1 MAYNIRSMQVFNP
14 WGEKMKKTL
23 ITMVCVGLM
32 ASGCASWDDMSDT
45 SKGAIIG
52 VLGGAATGATIGHKN
67 RGKGALIGAVGG
79 GLAGTGIGHYMDS
92 QAKDLQKVLA
102 LEVRNGQINITK
114 NADNKIMVTMTT
126 HTSFDTNFAT
136 IKAGFFPTLDK
147 IAGVVNKYG
156 KTTLTITGYT
166 DNTGSNSINQP
177 LSEQRALAVANYFSA
192 KRVMPERI
200 SAYGRGAANPIA
212 NNGSAAGRALNRRV
226 EILIEPII
234 Q

>member
-1 MAYNIRSMQVFNP
+1 LRK
-14 WGEKMKKTL
+14 EKMKKTM
-23 ITMVCVGLM
+23 ITLVCVGLM
-32 ASGCASWDDMSDT
+32 TSGCASWDDMSDT

-52 VLGGAATGATIGHKN
+52 VLGGAAAGAAIGHKN

-79 GLAGTGIGHYMDS
+79 GLAGTGIGYYMDS

-102 LEVRNGQINITK
+102 LEARNGQINITK
-114 NADNKIMVTMTT
+114 NADNTIMVTMTT
-126 HTSFDTNFAT
+126 NTSFDTNFAT

-212 NNGSAAGRALNRRV
+212 SNGSAAGRALNRRV